1 MMKSFLVP
9 PHTYEET
16 GGTWAVADVVY
27 ICSPR
32 HEDDAAARV
41 ALSALSQMGSRGR
54 LPGRLVGSAV
64 VSESQRVNLIRDK
77 QINDPE
83 GFRIIVKTGGADI
96 FASTPAGTYYGA
108 QTLAEL
114 IEYHGR
120 RLPCCVIEDAP
131 DLRRRGFYLDCSG
144 GKVPTVETIKQLIR
158 RLSRWKINELQLY
171 VENVFTFARHPA
183 IGQGYSPFTP
193 EDILELG
200 AHCARHHISFVPTLA
215 SFGHFEKILML
226 DGYKELGELPGYRD
240 LPGGTTICPVDPKSI
255 DLIGDMYDEYLPL
268 FAADDFNGC
277 GDEPFELGQGRS
289 KANAEKKGTGR
300 VYLDFVLKLYDLSLV
315 HGKRMNMWG
324 DVILKYP
331 EIISGI
337 PSDMVILNWDYD
349 PDGEMMK
356 QTDMFADA
364 GLPLVCCCG
373 TNSAES
379 HGTRVDHAM
388 ENIDQFAGIAV
399 SRGAEGLLN
408 TDWGPRGHRNALGV
422 SLLAAAYAGA
432 HAWNHVDTG
441 AITKKDF
448 TRSFCLHTFG
458 DLDGLVD
465 EYVRVSGDDQY
476 GRWAYNGLMESL
488 FGPTNFGRGFCKG
501 APVLADV
508 KLSKKK
514 IDQMREDGLKLES
527 GTECLDAF
535 DSQFDEERRFERIA
549 LEEYF
554 LANRMNLAALNRL
567 ELSKALRSTGRP
579 RKKTLVEHEDELLEI
594 RDDFQRLWLLR
605 SRISRLEDNLAGFDS
620 VIAEVRRRIDGK

>member
-1 MMKSFLVP
+1 MKSFLVP
-9 PHTYEET
+9 PHKYEET

-41 ALSALSQMGSRGR
+41 VLSALSQMGSHGR

-83 GFRIIVKTGGADI
+83 GFRILVRSDGVDI

-108 QTLAEL
+108 QTLAEH

-120 RLPCCVIEDAP
+120 RLPCCVVEDAP

-171 VENVFTFARHPA
+171 VENVFTFARHPS

-193 EDILELG
+193 EDMLELS
-200 AHCARHHISFVPTLA
+200 AHCARHHIAFVPSLA

-226 DGYKELGELPGYRD
+226 DEYKELGELPGFHD
-240 LPGGTTICPVDPKSI
+240 LPGGSTICPVDPKSI

-268 FAADDFNGC
+268 FGTDDFNGC
-277 GDEPFELGQGRS
+277 GDEPWELGQGRS
-289 KANAEKKGTGR
+289 KAEAEKKGAGG
-300 VYLDFVLKLYDLSLV
+300 VYLDFILKLYDLSLG

-324 DVILKYP
+324 DTVLKYP
-331 EIISGI
+331 EIISGV
-337 PSDMVILNWDYD
+337 PSDMVILNWDST

-356 QTDMFADA
+356 QTDLFAEA
-364 GLPLVCCCG
+364 GLPLVCCPG
-373 TNSAES
+373 TNSSES
-379 HGTRVDHAM
+379 HGTRVDRSM
-388 ENIDQFAGIAV
+388 EDIDQFAGIAV

-408 TDWGPRGHRNALGV
+408 TDWGPYGHRNSLGV
-422 SLLAAAYAGA
+422 SLLAAAYGGA
-432 HAWNHVDTG
+432 QAWNHGDT
-441 AITKKDF
+441 ASISKSDF

-465 EYVRVSGDDQY
+465 EYVRTTGDDRY
-476 GRWAYNGLMESL
+476 GTWAYHGLMESL
-488 FGPTNFGRGFCKG
+488 FEPTSHGRGFCKG
-501 APVLADV
+501 RPVLGDV

-514 IDQMREDGLKLES
+514 VDEMRESSAKLES
-527 GTECLDAF
+527 GASCLDAF
-535 DSQFDEERRFERIA
+535 DAQFGEERGFERIA

-567 ELSKALRSTGRP
+567 ELSKALRSTGKP
-579 RKKTLVEHEDELLEI
+579 RKKTLTEHEDELFEI

-620 VIAEVRRRIDGK
+620 VIAEVRGRIDGK